1 VLVRTTD
8 IPGLYVIKPKVFE
21 DGRGFFMESW
31 NQGLFEAQGLAYDWV
46 QDNHARSG
54 TRGVLRGLH
63 FQRPPAA
70 QSKLV
75 RVSRG
80 AVFDVVV
87 DLRRGSPTFG
97 RWHAEELSA
106 ENHQQL
112 LIPRGFAH
120 GYKTLTDVAEFQYKV
135 DAYYDAGCDAGL
147 AWNDPDL
154 GIRWPGGEP
163 LLSDKDSNLPL
174 LRDFDSPFVY
184 EG

>member
-1 VLVRTTD
+1 MLVRTTE
-8 IPGLYVIKPKVFE
+8 IPGLCVIAPKVFE

-31 NQGLFEAQGLAYDWV
+31 NKGLFEAQGLVYDWI

-97 RWHAEELSA
+97 RWHGEELSA
-106 ENHQQL
+106 ENHLQL

-147 AWNDPDL
+147 AWNDPGL
-154 GIRWPGGEP
+154 GIAWPGGEP
-163 LLSDKDSNLPL
+163 LLSDKDRNLPFL
-174 LRDFDSPFVY
+174 KDFDSPFVY